1 MQETI
6 SETFLDDLI
15 ERVAQRLMK
24 LLLPRLEASLAVQP
38 RWLSVE
44 SAGLYIDKTI
54 PGMRHTLNEHS
65 RELPVAKFGGAPR
78 IDRED
83 IDRLGLNLKG
93 R

>member
-1 MQETI
+1 M
-6 SETFLDDLI
+6 
-15 ERVAQRLMK
+15 
-24 LLLPRLEASLAVQP
+24 AVQP
-38 RWLSVE
+38 RWLTVE
-44 SAGLYIDKTI
+44 SAGLYIEKTI

-65 RELPVAKFGGAPR
+65 RELPFAKFGGAPR

>member
-1 MQETI
+1 MLETL
-6 SETFLDDLI
+6 SESFLDGLI
-15 ERVAQRLMK
+15 DRIADRLVK
-24 LLLPRLEASLAVQP
+24 LMLPRLQESLTVQP

-44 SAGLYIDKTI
+44 SAGLYIDKTT
-54 PGMRHTLNEHS
+54 PGMRHTLKAHP
-65 RELPVAKFGGAPR
+65 RELPFTTFGGAPR